1 MCSKESRLHI
11 FGCLQCREFYK
22 QSGVLS
28 LAFDIGMSWAV
39 GLSAPPLRPTP
50 FSSVT
55 PIKLKTVEQYSFVL
69 ALTVDFKLSEI
80 CSVAQVVFM
89 SDEPEQVFG
98 RSTLSL
104 SLSLLRRFLL
114 YANGNK
120 VSHIVVSS
128 VSSEVFVICSFS
140 ESVYSEPMPP
150 PICKWWNVMFYK
162 CHRNAHDT

>member
-1 MCSKESRLHI
+1 MCSKESHLHI

-22 QSGVLS
+22 QSGILS
-28 LAFDIGMSWAV
+28 LAFDISVIWAV
-39 GLSAPPLRPTP
+39 GLSAPPLRPAP
-50 FSSVT
+50 FPSVT

-69 ALTVDFKLSEI
+69 ALTVDLKLSEI

-89 SDEPEQVFG
+89 SDESEQVFG

-114 YANGNK
+114 YANGDK

-128 VSSEVFVICSFS
+128 VSSEVFIICSFS

-150 PICKWWNVMFYK
+150 YLQAVE
-162 CHRNAHDT
+162 RNAL